1 MDVFK
6 LQRMNSLAAELK
18 KHNFASSSEDAFQ
31 QAEQVYADKAVSEI
45 SAEPQVVVQ
54 QKSDPLAERRVELIL
69 EQNNRKYEQ
78 ELGLLRSA
86 VNTLANE
93 LESLKSELRK
103 VHEQAPPKI
112 KEQQVPLKTEPKE
125 DHPRQGKFQP
135 SDVDIQKM
143 FYFGAKR

>member
-31 QAEQVYADKAVSEI
+31 QAEQVYVEKEVSEI

-93 LESLKSELRK
+93 LENLKSELRRLH
-103 VHEQAPPKI
+103 VEQPKP

-135 SDVDIQKM
+135 NDVDIQKM
-143 FYFGAKR
+143 FYFGTKR

>member
-18 KHNFASSSEDAFQ
+18 KHNFAQSSEDAFQ
-31 QAEQVYADKAVSEI
+31 QAEQVFEEKEVLVAPDV
-45 SAEPQVVVQ
+45 PQVVVE
-54 QKSDPLAERRVELIL
+54 KPNVLAEKRFELLL

-86 VNTLANE
+86 LNSLAQQVE
-93 LESLKSELRK
+93 ILKADLQK
-103 VHEQAPPKI
+103 AHEAPKQ

-125 DHPRQGKFQP
+125 DHPRQGKF
-135 SDVDIQKM
+135 SSADVDIQKM

>member
-6 LQRMNSLAAELK
+6 LQKMNSLAAELK

-31 QAEQVYADKAVSEI
+31 QAEQIYVDKEVSEI

-93 LESLKSELRK
+93 LENLKSELRK
-103 VHEQAPPKI
+103 VHEQAPPKP
-112 KEQQVPLKTEPKE
+112 KEQQAPLKTEPKQ

-135 SDVDIQKM
+135 NDVDIQKM
-143 FYFGAKR
+143 FYFGTKR

>member
-31 QAEQVYADKAVSEI
+31 QAEQIYVEKAPEVSV
-45 SAEPQVVVQ
+45 EPQVVVQ
-54 QKSDPLAERRVELIL
+54 QKSDPLAERRVELLL

-93 LESLKSELRK
+93 LENLKSELRK
-103 VHEQAPPKI
+103 VHEQAPPKP
-112 KEQQVPLKTEPKE
+112 KEQQVPLKTEPKQ

-135 SDVDIQKM
+135 NDVDIQKM
-143 FYFGAKR
+143 FYFGTKR

>member
-18 KHNFASSSEDAFQ
+18 KHNFASSSQDAFQ
-31 QAEQVYADKAVSEI
+31 QAEQVFAEAPVQSVSDAPQLVVEHKA
-45 SAEPQVVVQ
+45 
-54 QKSDPLAERRVELIL
+54 DPLAERRFELIL

-86 VNTLANE
+86 VNSLAMQ
-93 LESLKSELRK
+93 LEGLKSELMK
-103 VHEQAPPKI
+103 VHEAPRP

-125 DHPRQGKFQP
+125 EHPRQGKFTS

-143 FYFGAKR
+143 FYFGTKR

>member
-6 LQRMNSLAAELK
+6 LQKINALASDLK
-18 KHNFASSSEDAFQ
+18 KHNFAVSSEDAFQ
-31 QAEQVYADKAVSEI
+31 QAEQVYVEQAPPLSEDAPVI
-45 SAEPQVVVQ
+45 VEKKV
-54 QKSDPLAERRVELIL
+54 DNLAERRFELIL

-86 VNTLANE
+86 LNSLAVE

-103 VHEQAPPKI
+103 VHVEPLKQKEHQA
-112 KEQQVPLKTEPKE
+112 PLKTEPKE
-125 DHPRQGKFQP
+125 DHPRQGKFSP

-143 FYFGAKR
+143 FYFGNK